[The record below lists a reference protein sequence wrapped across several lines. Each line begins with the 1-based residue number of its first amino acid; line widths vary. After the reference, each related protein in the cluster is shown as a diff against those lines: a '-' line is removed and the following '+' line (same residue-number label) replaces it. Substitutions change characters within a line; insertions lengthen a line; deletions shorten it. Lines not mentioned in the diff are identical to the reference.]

1 MPPFVFKHFSV
12 RHERSSMKVG
22 TDGVLLGAWTPLPD
36 KEPVLPILEVGC
48 GCGLVSLML
57 AQRLHMRGETD
68 RVVLRAIDIHPP
80 SCMEAAENV
89 ARSPFAGLVAVERAD
104 FLHLPSSYTEGSFG
118 LIVSNPPFFSYGLKS
133 PDAGRNTARHNDS
146 LPFGALVGE
155 SGKLLTEGGRL
166 ALILPPEAFKEVEA
180 CLRESPLQWHLRCLT
195 RVFSRPGKPCE
206 RVLCEWEKTRE
217 TFPCRENTL
226 FIHRSDGS
234 YDDTYRDLVRNFY
247 LWA

>member
-1 MPPFVFKHFSV
+1 
-12 RHERSSMKVG
+12 MKVG

-57 AQRLHMRGETD
+57 AQRLYMRGWGN
-68 RVVLRAIDIHPP
+68 RVVVRAIDIHPP

-89 ARSPFAGLVAVERAD
+89 ERSPFAGLVAVEQAD
-104 FLHLPSSYTEGSFG
+104 FLHLPSSYAEGSWE
-118 LIVSNPPFFSYGLKS
+118 LIVSNPPFFSHGLKS
-133 PDAGRNTARHNDS
+133 PDAGRNTARHNDT

-155 SGKLLTEGGRL
+155 AGRL
-166 ALILPPEAFKEVEA
+166 LADEGRLVLVLPPEAFREVTH
-180 CLRESPLQWHLRCLT
+180 CLRKDRWQWRPHCVT

-206 RVLCEWEKTRE
+206 RVLCEWKKTQE
-217 TFPCRENTL
+217 SVPVYENTL
-226 FIHRSDGS
+226 FIHHPDGS
-234 YDDTYRDLVRNFY
+234 YDEAYRDLVQDFY